1 MALLLE
7 RLGPGFPPDA
17 QKHAAEILAAVAR
30 SQVLPGAM
38 PVLILARALV
48 LILARALVLT
58 PHLSLY
64 TGLLSDLIVIIALVS
79 LTIM

>member
-1 MALLLE
+1 
-7 RLGPGFPPDA
+7 
-17 QKHAAEILAAVAR
+17 
-30 SQVLPGAM
+30 M

>member
-30 SQVLPGAM
+30 SQVMHAM
-38 PVLILARALV
+38 FGEAHVHHAEA
-48 LILARALVLT
+48 
-58 PHLSLY
+58 
-64 TGLLSDLIVIIALVS
+64 
-79 LTIM
+79 